1 MSQTETNEIMKS
13 LSVLYVEDDRHIL
26 DAIQK
31 PLGRHVKELYVA
43 TNGVEGL
50 HIFSLY
56 APDIVITDIK
66 MPVMDGLKMAREI
79 KTQSPGTPI
88 IIVSAFNEAEYFTS
102 ALDIGIDQYLFK
114 PINMDALIETVERC
128 ARHVALE
135 NEVKRKSAELAANIK
150 ILNGYKYAI
159 DVSSFVCKL
168 DKSGNYADVNQA
180 RRDLLGYTKEELLGK
195 RYTILCHTL
204 LKPEE
209 KLVIEDA
216 IDKNLLYR
224 GVVRMQTKSGKS
236 LYCDTTLVPI
246 FDENGKCREI
256 ISIERDV
263 TEMIEKAYT
272 DTLTNY
278 PNRKALRRDME
289 NVPLPMLIVI
299 DIDDFG
305 LVNDFYG
312 NKIGD
317 ATLRAIID
325 TLNAYVKRTLPEA
338 CVYKFSGD
346 EFAVLLPDRS
356 LCGGIREFVQGIM
369 NELGS
374 VHYTPDDVDLLL
386 SFSAGYTTQK
396 EHALSKANIALR
408 HAKKSKVPI
417 ACYESLS
424 NSEQDY
430 TRNIIWTKVIRMA
443 TENNQIVPW
452 FQPIIDMKTKSVI
465 QYECL
470 MRIVNP
476 DGTISMPDEFLPI
489 AYRTRI
495 YYTMSKMMIKKSCE
509 YFADKPFDFSV
520 NMTMREIANREMV
533 DFLKQI
539 VTKTGTARRFVLELL
554 ESDRYEFDIEE
565 HVAEIRNLG
574 CKVAIDDFGMG
585 YSNFDRLLRLNVDYL
600 KIDGTI
606 ISKIDTDRNSLMI
619 AETIATFAKKLG
631 VRTIAEYVHS
641 DTVGNVVNRFSIDFA
656 QGFLYGKPRPEI
668 TTK

>member
-1 MSQTETNEIMKS
+1 MSQTEIDITMKS
-13 LSVLYVEDDRHIL
+13 LSVLYVEDDLHIL

-43 TNGVEGL
+43 TNGAEGL

-79 KTQSPGTPI
+79 KAQSPGTPI

-102 ALDIGIDQYLFK
+102 ALDIRIDQYLFK
-114 PINMDALIETVERC
+114 PINMDTLIETVERC
-128 ARHVALE
+128 ARHIALE
-135 NEVKRKSAELAANIK
+135 SEVKRKNAELATHIK
-150 ILNGYKYAI
+150 ILSGYKYAI
-159 DVSSFVCKL
+159 DVSSLVCKL
-168 DKSGNYADVNQA
+168 DRFGSYTDVNQA
-180 RRDLLGYTKEELLGK
+180 RSDLLGYTKEELSGK

-204 LKPEE
+204 FKPEE
-209 KLVIEDA
+209 KLAIEDA
-216 IDKNLLYR
+216 IDKNLLYK
-224 GVVRMQTKSGKS
+224 GVVRMQTKSGGS

-246 FDENGKCREI
+246 FDENGQCCEI
-256 ISIERDV
+256 ISIERDI
-263 TEMIEKAYT
+263 TEIIERAYT

-278 PNRKALRRDME
+278 PNRKAMRRDIE
-289 NVPLPMLIVI
+289 NAPLPMLIVI
-299 DIDDFG
+299 NVDDFG

-312 NKIGD
+312 NAIGD
-317 ATLRAIID
+317 AALRTIID
-325 TLNAYVKRTLPEA
+325 TLNAYVKRILPEA
-338 CVYKFSGD
+338 HVYKFSGD
-346 EFAVLLPDRS
+346 EFAVLLLDRS
-356 LCGGIREFVQGIM
+356 QCGGIREFVQGIM
-369 NELGS
+369 NELNS
-374 VHYTPDDVDLLL
+374 VHCAPDGTDLLL

-408 HAKKSKVPI
+408 HAKNNKTTI
-417 ACYESLS
+417 ACYENLS
-424 NSEQDY
+424 DSEQDY
-430 TRNIIWTKVIRMA
+430 KRNIIWTKTIRMA
-443 TENNQIVPW
+443 TENDWITPW
-452 FQPIIDMKTKSVI
+452 FQPIIDVKTKSVI

-489 AYRTRI
+489 AYKTRI

-520 NMTMREIANREMV
+520 NTTMREIANRDMV
-533 DFLKQI
+533 DFIKRT
-539 VTKTGTARRFVLELL
+539 VTETGTARRFVLELL
-554 ESDRYEFDIEE
+554 ESDKCDLNVEE

-585 YSNFDRLLRLNVDYL
+585 YSNFDRLLRLNVNYL

-619 AETIATFAKKLG
+619 AETIAAFAKKLG
-631 VRTIAEYVHS
+631 IRTIAEYVHN
-641 DTVGNVVNRFSIDFA
+641 DMVGNVVNRFSIDFA
-656 QGFLYGKPRPEI
+656 QGFLYGKPEPEI
-668 TTK
+668 PIK